1 MRDGNLRDGTVIK
14 IDSGTI
20 CYFQKMIVEE
30 NRECTIHFYIFQAQR
45 KASVLLFP
53 ANINEVISMFI
64 LLLMSYSH
72 YLP

>member
-30 NRECTIHFYIFQAQR
+30 NRECTIF
-45 KASVLLFP
+45 KKVTLLYFP
-53 ANINEVISMFI
+53 GSKKGISAFI
-64 LLLMSYSH
+64 SC
-72 YLP
+72 